1 MFFNESLPLIFPLLY
16 NLYVVS
22 VLVRLA
28 LLKDQPDLVQ
38 LIKLAIEK
46 SIQEWLN
53 PVNDRAIKIALTT
66 CEQIVKKDFSL
77 DHDESRMRQAAHS
90 MVRNLTAGMAMI
102 TCRDHLL
109 LSIKSHLKNFI
120 MSLGRNMGNAPS
132 NDVEM
137 TVSVIAHDNVELAC
151 AFIQKKAIEK
161 AIVEIDKKLKE
172 EFELRLRARKEGRR
186 YCDAVALTYQAE
198 RMPDPIRLKVG
209 GITASQSAVY
219 DEFARHIPGFK
230 VLSNEELASLA
241 PKQSPGAGAGGASEA
256 ISQQHQQQMQQPSQ
270 QTTAVVGQA
279 AAAATANP
287 NTVSDECVAILTEVR
302 FDVVGESY

>member
-1 MFFNESLPLIFPLLY
+1 MDQQALMQGGEHMSSQSSLQLQQQAAAAAAQVPPGGQVPSGGRPYEAKFHYNEISTN
-16 NLYVVS
+16 NLNGIVPHITIDS
-22 VLVRLA
+22 RLA
-28 LLKDQPDLVQ
+28 LLKDQPELAQ

-137 TVSVIAHDNVELAC
+137 TVSVIANDNVELAC

-161 AIVEIDKKLKE
+161 AIVEIDKKLKD
-172 EFELRLRARKEGRR
+172 EFDLRLRARKEGRR
-186 YCDAVALTYQAE
+186 YCDTVALTYQAE
-198 RMPDPIRLKVG
+198 RMPDPIRLKVKR
-209 GITASQSAVY
+209 
-219 DEFARHIPGFK
+219 FGFVMYK
-230 VLSNEELASLA
+230 CFV
-241 PKQSPGAGAGGASEA
+241 
-256 ISQQHQQQMQQPSQ
+256 
-270 QTTAVVGQA
+270 
-279 AAAATANP
+279 
-287 NTVSDECVAILTEVR
+287 
-302 FDVVGESY
+302 